1 MYAEIVFEK
10 KTENDVA
17 IAISSVLRSPTME
30 ELADLATS
38 ELLQQ
43 EIDRLRVDNEHL
55 QGSLLES
62 QQHCHR
68 LEEEASL
75 LISGVKQ
82 QHDETDEDFK
92 KRNRKSTI
100 DVPTKEEKQP
110 VLSKRKMTISSPNWK
125 VYAGS

>member
-1 MYAEIVFEK
+1 
-10 KTENDVA
+10 
-17 IAISSVLRSPTME
+17 ME

-43 EIDRLRVDNEHL
+43 QIDRLTAENESL

-75 LISGVKQ
+75 QISGVKQ
-82 QHDETDEDFK
+82 EHDETDANFK
-92 KRNRKSTI
+92 KRNS
-100 DVPTKEEKQP
+100 Q
-110 VLSKRKMTISSPNWK
+110 SC
-125 VYAGS
+125 